1 MIRHLVA
8 LKFAETTSA
17 AERQSIM
24 DELAALKPRIDGFL
38 DFQVRRNVSPETPVV
53 RGFLDMFWVDFADET
68 ARDAYLEDP
77 EHKKAGARLVAALEG
92 GVDGLFVYDFE
103 V

>member
-1 MIRHLVA
+1 MIRHLVT
-8 LKFAETTSA
+8 LKFAESTSD
-17 AERQSIM
+17 AERQAIM
-24 DELAALKPRIDGFL
+24 EQLAALQPRIEGFL

-53 RGFLDMFWVDFADET
+53 RGFLDMFWVDFADEA
-68 ARDAYLEDP
+68 ARDAYLVDS
-77 EHKKAGARLVAALEG
+77 EHKKAGARLVSALEG